1 MISLIG
7 IELFKIFKK
16 VRSYIGYTA
25 IAVLVP
31 VIQIAMYIEGEN
43 ILDFLTQNLKQNFF
57 FVGNFL
63 NGYLIAF
70 IVLGSLMIHIP
81 FLITLVSGD
90 LLAGEAT
97 AGTYRMLLTRPVSRT
112 RILIA
117 KFIAGQ
123 IYTHSIVL
131 WLALISMGLGIIIF
145 GTGELIVIADNIT
158 IFAKDDIIWRFALAY
173 GFGALS
179 MSVVA
184 SLSFLFSSLVEN
196 SIGPIISTM
205 AIIIVFIIISTIN
218 IPFFET
224 IKPYLFT
231 NYMQDWRL
239 FFNDPVDTS
248 QVMKSGLVLFGHIVV
263 FFTAT
268 LLIFRKKD
276 ILS

>member
-1 MISLIG
+1 MNQLIR

-16 VRSYIGYTA
+16 VRSYIGFIA
-25 IAVLVP
+25 IAILVP
-31 VIQIAMYIEGEN
+31 VIQIALYIEGEH

-70 IVLGSLMIHIP
+70 IVLGSLMVHIP
-81 FLITLVSGD
+81 FLITLVTGD

-112 RILIA
+112 KIITA
-117 KFIAGQ
+117 KFIAGNL
-123 IYTHSIVL
+123 YTHAIVL
-131 WLALISMGLGIIIF
+131 WLAVFSMGLGVIIF

-173 GFGALS
+173 GYGALS

-184 SLSFLFSSLVEN
+184 SLSFMFSSLVEN

-205 AIIIVFIIISTIN
+205 AIIIVFIIISSIN
-218 IPFFET
+218 VTFFENL
-224 IKPYLFT
+224 KPYLFT
-231 NYMQDWRL
+231 TYMQRWRD
-239 FFNDPVDTS
+239 FFQDPLDTG
-248 QVMKSGLVLFGHIVV
+248 VIIKSGLILLGHIIA
-263 FFTAT
+263 FFSAA
-268 LLIFRKKD
+268 LFIFKKKD